1 MIEICEE
8 EYRLDNIYLSIAHYR
23 AVTPD
28 IVYYYISL
36 SSNMAKIKRR
46 GKRFFTIILIIKFHE
61 IIYRAFLPWST

>member
-8 EYRLDNIYLSIAHYR
+8 EYKLDNIYLSIAHYR

-46 GKRFFTIILIIKFHE
+46 RKRFFTIDVFPKGVVQN
-61 IIYRAFLPWST
+61 